1 MKKFL
6 FTALLVFA
14 FTFTTSAATTSEVE
28 PIQSIELT
36 ENMIIANPGD
46 IVDEDDC
53 TYAGV
58 YAVYV
63 NGRFAGFYDVY
74 IC

>member
-6 FTALLVFA
+6 FTALLAFA
-14 FTFTTSAATTSEVE
+14 FTFTSTAATTTEAQ
-28 PIQSIELT
+28 PIQKIELT
-36 ENMIIANPGD
+36 ENMIIATPGD
-46 IVDEDDC
+46 VVQEDDC
-53 TYAGV
+53 EYAGV

-63 NGRFAGFYDVY
+63 DGRFAGFYDVY